1 MANPAPS
8 DAPRRRTST
17 RGDFWKKHTL
27 SELRKKAK
35 PFEGG
40 DRYVIED
47 LTDEESEAFWSVIEG
62 RD

>member
-1 MANPAPS
+1 MAKPARP
-8 DAPRRRTST
+8 DTPRRRTST
-17 RGDFWKKHTL
+17 RGEFWRRHKF
-27 SELRKKAK
+27 SELRKKTQ
-35 PFEGG
+35 PFLGG